1 MVLTNYSIYI
11 MQEFMK
17 LFNSMQQFTKELLE

>member
-17 LFNSMQQFTKELLE
+17 LLNSMQQFTKELLE